1 MESHWMKEVPA
12 LTDLPAV
19 FIPACGRDEPI
30 VRALDAGEADYIAK
44 PFSPVEPPARVRA
57 AL

>member
-1 MESHWMKEVPA
+1 MKEVPA